1 MQEYESILRKD
12 YPERLLIKYETE
24 VNKMASYTS
33 DRKNYKQLVSL
44 LRRMQKMKGGS
55 KIVEEISEQWRT
67 KYKNRRA
74 MIDELDKL

>member
-1 MQEYESILRKD
+1 MQEYEGILKKN
-12 YPERLLIKYETE
+12 YPEQLLIKYETE
-24 VNKMASYTS
+24 VNKMAVYTS

-55 KIVEEISEQWRT
+55 KIVEGISEQWRM

-74 MIDELDKL
+74 MMDELSKL